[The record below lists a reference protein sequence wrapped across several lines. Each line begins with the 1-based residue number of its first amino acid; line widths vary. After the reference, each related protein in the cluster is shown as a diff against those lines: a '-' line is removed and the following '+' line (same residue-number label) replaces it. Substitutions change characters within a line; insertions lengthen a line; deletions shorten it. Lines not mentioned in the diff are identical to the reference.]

1 MLLPRVIPV
10 LLLSG
15 KGLVKGV
22 QFGKHSYIGDPI
34 NTVQI
39 FNAKE
44 VDELIF
50 LDITATAEKRITSR
64 DVIQRIADQCLMP
77 FSVGGGIKTIKDI
90 RDILSAGAEKV
101 CLNTAAMENP
111 SIIRQASDIFGR
123 QSIIVSI
130 DVRPNKKGGYDVYS
144 RCGTKKIG
152 MEPLTVALQMA
163 ELGAGEIMLHFIDR
177 DGTMTGYDLPLLK
190 LVCQSVSVPVIACGG
205 AGNLEHLREGISIGM
220 ASAVAAGSFFVFQG
234 SRRAVLI
241 SYPNK
246 KEMQFIRQGK

>member
-22 QFGKHSYIGDPI
+22 QFDSHSYIGDPI

-50 LDITATAEKRITSR
+50 LDITATAEGRIPSLEM
-64 DVIQRIADQCLMP
+64 IQRIADQCLMP

-101 CLNTAAMENP
+101 CINTAAMEDP
-111 SIIRQASDIFGR
+111 AIIRQAADNFGR

-130 DVRPNKKGGYDVYS
+130 DVRPDKNGVYGVYS
-144 RCGTKKIG
+144 RCGTKKTG
-152 MEPLTVALQMA
+152 ADVVATARQMEEQ
-163 ELGAGEIMLHFIDR
+163 GAGEIMLNSIDR
-177 DGTMTGYDLPLLK
+177 DGTMIGYDLPLLQQ
-190 LVCQSVSVPVIACGG
+190 VCPAVTIPVIACGG
-205 AGNLEHLREGISIGM
+205 AGNNAHLREALEVGH
-220 ASAVAAGSFFVFQG
+220 ASAAAAGSMFVFHG
-234 SRRAVLI
+234 KRRAVLI
-241 SYPNK
+241 SYPDK
-246 KEMQFIRQGK
+246 EEMQKIRQEK

>member
-22 QFGKHSYIGDPI
+22 QFDRHSYIGDPI

-39 FNAKE
+39 FNAKD

-50 LDITATAEKRITSR
+50 LDITATAEGRIPSLEM
-64 DVIQRIADQCLMP
+64 IQRIADQCLMP

-101 CLNTAAMENP
+101 CLNTTAMEDP
-111 SIIRQASDIFGR
+111 AIIRQTADNFGR

-130 DVRPNKKGGYDVYS
+130 DVRPDKNGVYDVYS
-144 RCGTKKIG
+144 RCGTKKTGTDVVAMAIQ
-152 MEPLTVALQMA
+152 MENQ
-163 ELGAGEIMLHFIDR
+163 GAGEIMLNSIDR
-177 DGTMTGYDLPLLK
+177 DGTMTGYDLPLLQQ
-190 LVCQSVSVPVIACGG
+190 VCKSVTIPVIACGG
-205 AGNLEHLREGISIGM
+205 AGTLKHLQEGINIGG

-241 SYPNK
+241 SYPSK
-246 KEMQFIRQGK
+246 LELIEIRGQ

>member
-15 KGLVKGV
+15 KGLVKGIH
-22 QFGKHSYIGDPI
+22 FGNHSYIGDPI

-50 LDITATAEKRITSR
+50 LDITATTEKRIPSL

-90 RDILSAGAEKV
+90 RDILNAGAEKV
-101 CLNTAAMENP
+101 CINTAVMENP
-111 SIIRQASDIFGR
+111 AIISQAANNFGR
-123 QSIIVSI
+123 QSLIVSI
-130 DVRPNKKGGYDVYS
+130 DVKPDQKGVYDAYS
-144 RCGTKKIG
+144 HCGTIKTG
-152 MEPLTVALQMA
+152 RDAVAVARQMA
-163 ELGAGEIMLHFIDR
+163 DLGAGEIMINSIDR
-177 DGTMTGYDLPLLK
+177 DGTITGYDLPLIQQ
-190 LVCQSVSVPVIACGG
+190 VCQSVSIPVIACGG
-205 AGNLEHLREGISIGM
+205 AGSLKHLQEGIKIGG
-220 ASAVAAGSFFVFQG
+220 ASAVAAGSFFVYQG

-241 SYPNK
+241 SYPSK
-246 KEMQFIRQGK
+246 QELMDIRGQ